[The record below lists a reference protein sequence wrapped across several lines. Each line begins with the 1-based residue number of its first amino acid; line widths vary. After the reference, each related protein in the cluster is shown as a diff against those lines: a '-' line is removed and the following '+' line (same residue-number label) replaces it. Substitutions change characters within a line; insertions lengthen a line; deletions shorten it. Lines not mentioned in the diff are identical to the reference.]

1 MMVNLECMRL
11 SICVFRQMN
20 DLGAGSSMEKLRI
33 VIADDESIIRMDIR
47 EMLTEAGHMVV
58 GEASNGRE
66 TLELV
71 RKECP
76 DLVIMDINMPE
87 MDGITSA
94 KLIGKEKLAPVLLLT
109 AYSQQDIVE
118 KAVQTGA
125 TGYLVKPVE
134 EANLFPAIAGART
147 RWLDMQR
154 LREDADKV
162 EKDLEA
168 RKNVDRA
175 KGILMD
181 LLGITENDAYTRL
194 RKYSMKK
201 RISMESAAEA
211 VIRDAQHRKNGGQHH
226 GNGSKA

>member
-1 MMVNLECMRL
+1 M
-11 SICVFRQMN
+11 
-20 DLGAGSSMEKLRI
+20 
-33 VIADDESIIRMDIR
+33 
-47 EMLTEAGHMVV
+47 
-58 GEASNGRE
+58 
-66 TLELV
+66 
-71 RKECP
+71 
-76 DLVIMDINMPE
+76 
-87 MDGITSA
+87 
-94 KLIGKEKLAPVLLLT
+94 
-109 AYSQQDIVE
+109 
-118 KAVQTGA
+118 
-125 TGYLVKPVE
+125 
-134 EANLFPAIAGART
+134 
-147 RWLDMQR
+147 
-154 LREDADKV
+154 